1 MQLRDYQLDIILRT
15 RNELKAV
22 GKVLIQAPTG
32 AGKTALTVHMMKTAA
47 DRGKRAFFLVH
58 QNELLK
64 QTSAALWK
72 QKLAHGMISSGKRP
86 SLLPVQVASVQ
97 TLVNRLDQYEPPDLI
112 IIDEAHRSTAE
123 SYKKVVEAYPN
134 AVLVGL
140 SATPERTD
148 GKPLGDMYDKIVAG
162 PSIRWLQQEGF
173 LCDYVL
179 YAPNI
184 GVDTSGIKT
193 TAGDFNKGEL
203 ERATDK
209 PTITGDAVGH
219 YKKLAQGKQCVV
231 MCVTVNH
238 AQHVADSYNQ
248 AGIPAACIEGSMTS
262 EQRERVLN
270 DFSEGKLKVI
280 TNVQLLVEGVDI
292 PAIEVVQWLRPTQS
306 LIVFM
311 QGNGRGLRPHAGKDR
326 LLILDHVG
334 NAMRHGLPCE
344 KRDWSLEGQKKG
356 KRKKKDD
363 DEPDVNVQQCT
374 SCYAV
379 FVPGPDSC
387 PMCGAHIEKKVRKIE
402 QAEGELQAVDID
414 AVRNERKKEQ
424 GQARS
429 LRDLISLGMRRGMN
443 KPAQWGAIMLA
454 SRQGRKPTTDEFT
467 QARRVYM
474 ELQG

>member
-1 MQLRDYQLDIILRT
+1 
-15 RNELKAV
+15 
-22 GKVLIQAPTG
+22 
-32 AGKTALTVHMMKTAA
+32 
-47 DRGKRAFFLVH
+47 
-58 QNELLK
+58 
-64 QTSAALWK
+64 
-72 QKLAHGMISSGKRP
+72 
-86 SLLPVQVASVQ
+86 
-97 TLVNRLDQYEPPDLI
+97 
-112 IIDEAHRSTAE
+112 
-123 SYKKVVEAYPN
+123 
-134 AVLVGL
+134 
-140 SATPERTD
+140 
-148 GKPLGDMYDKIVAG
+148 
-162 PSIRWLQQEGF
+162 
-173 LCDYVL
+173 
-179 YAPNI
+179 
-184 GVDTSGIKT
+184 
-193 TAGDFNKGEL
+193 
-203 ERATDK
+203 
-209 PTITGDAVGH
+209 
-219 YKKLAQGKQCVV
+219 

-248 AGIPAACIEGSMTS
+248 AGIPAACIEGSMS
-262 EQRERVLN
+262 GEQRERVLN

-379 FVPGPDSC
+379 FVQGHDSC

-414 AVRNERKKEQ
+414 AIRIERKKEQ